1 MIFTYRNSNKNRGL
15 VVCGGGGNNVYEDV
29 FVVNTIKKKYNA
41 GK

>member
-15 VVCGGGGNNVYEDV
+15 VVCGGGDNVYEDV